1 MAFLITRDFITRKG
15 ETGYGVGVHGPR
27 TARPETLRRLDAG
40 EGEPFR
46 MLDDDQIVYYHG
58 RVIDDHDAEDYH
70 GEPEFQPLDCY
81 GTPNAGA
88 VWVQYRDATGTWTTI

>member
-15 ETGYGVGVHGPR
+15 EAGYGHGVQGPR
-27 TARPETLRRLDAG
+27 TARPETLARLDAG

-46 MLDDDQIVYYHG
+46 LLDDDQIVYYHG
-58 RVIDDHDAEDYH
+58 RFIDDSEAEDYDA
-70 GEPEFQPLDCY
+70 EPEFQPLDCY

-88 VWVQYRDATGTWTTI
+88 AWIQYENAHAQWATL